1 MKNNDYELDSKE
13 FRSNN
18 DENPMLRFDAMMAG
32 VKNGGLRSVG
42 TINLLVCYIVANLS
56 GKVKADTITKAMEES
71 ALANYFEVA
80 DSIARMLKSGVIAQN
95 ENGTLSL
102 GETNGAPIELIEKD
116 LPLTVREES
125 IRLCQKII
133 ARESFERENKVEIN
147 ETKGGFEVV
156 LRVSDGDTDFMKLE
170 LYASTREQAEMLK
183 DKFLDNP
190 VAVYDTVISSIFD
203 NE

>member
-80 DSIARMLKSGVIAQN
+80 ESISRMIKSGVIVQN
-95 ENGTLSL
+95 DNNTLSL
-102 GETNGAPIELIEKD
+102 GDTKGAPIELIEKD

-133 ARESFERENKVEIN
+133 ARENFERENKVDIN
-147 ETKGGFEVV
+147 ETQTGFEVV
-156 LRVSDGDTDFMKLE
+156 LRVSDNNTDFMKLE
-170 LYASTREQAEMLK
+170 LYAATREQAEMLK

-190 VAVYDTVISSIFD
+190 VAVYDTVINSIFD